1 MANIKKSLNLRHG
14 LVVDDDNFIVNANG
28 LVGIGSTL
36 PTEILDV
43 GGNIRV
49 RGTII
54 SESNQFE
61 NATITDSIS
70 VDSLTASVKIVSG
83 ITSISSGI
91 ITGYGG
97 ILKYYGDG
105 SNLDGLPTSQW
116 KNVDVGL
123 GYTSIY
129 NDGAVGVATNDPRFT
144 FQVGGTNNLSNFTN
158 GVGINSTGSIFAT
171 GIVTAGSFSG
181 TLSASDM
188 TTGSIQ
194 DGIFDNVTVNINTSG
209 IITATSFSGTTD
221 GSDITTGTIPS
232 NVFGDVNTTGI
243 ITAASFSGTLAGSDI
258 QGTIPSNVFENIN
271 TTGIIT
277 ATSFSG
283 ILTATDI
290 EGILPSNVFQDINI
304 SSGVVT
310 ATKFVG
316 LGSNLTSL
324 NPSEIQNISGSQ
336 YLPSDVFNNIIAEGD
351 LTVKGA
357 FDGSISTARGL
368 SGTPSIDV
376 NNINSSGIGSFADVE
391 VRSTVATVRVVG
403 STDAIVSIGKSD
415 YGEVEN
421 IGQIEYSDQR
431 LKIYNYDLGG
441 IDFSIHQGPFTG
453 INTENYNWFHGK
465 YPSTPLMT
473 LTYEGKLGLGKTNAD
488 DTLHVVGTSTVT
500 SNSFV
505 GGDLKVYGDVNVDG
519 NITGSFDSSVTL
531 NNSINTETGIGT
543 FNQIIASGT
552 SPKIGIGTLVPKTD
566 FEVVGDAII
575 ERIGINTN
583 TIGKAL
589 EVYGDVDVTGTLDT
603 KSLNVTGFTTF
614 TSVGINTDTQIGG
627 TKLHVNGDLKVEG
640 DVSSIQSKSTAKT
653 IALGGFISE
662 VGVTTAVQIT
672 LENIDDDYD
681 SSQPTRLVFT
691 VVGVGSTSLA
701 LY

>member
-14 LVVDDDNFIVNANG
+14 LVVDDENFIVNANG

-36 PTEILDV
+36 PTEALDV

-61 NATITDSIS
+61 NATITDSIT
-70 VDSLTASVKIVSG
+70 VDSLTANLRVISG

-97 ILKYYGDG
+97 VLSYYGDG

-116 KNVDVGL
+116 KDIDVGL
-123 GYTSIY
+123 GYTSIFTE
-129 NDGAVGVATNDPRFT
+129 GRVGVGTINPGYW
-144 FQVGGTNNLSNFTN
+144 FQVGGNNDISNFAD
-158 GVGINSTGSIFAT
+158 GVGITSTGSIFAT

-209 IITATSFSGTTD
+209 IVTAGIFSGSIS
-221 GSDITTGTIPS
+221 GSDITGGTIPN
-232 NVFGDVNTTGI
+232 NVFGNVNTSGIITAASFSGVVTATDIAGIIPSNLFENINTTGI
-243 ITAASFSGTLAGSDI
+243 ITAASFSGTVDGS
-258 QGTIPSNVFENIN
+258 NISS
-271 TTGIIT
+271 GII
-277 ATSFSG
+277 
-283 ILTATDI
+283 
-290 EGILPSNVFQDINI
+290 PSNVFQDINI

-324 NPSEIQNISGSQ
+324 NPSEVQNISGGQ
-336 YLPSDVFNNIIAEGD
+336 YLPSNVFNDIIAEGD

-376 NNINSSGIGSFADVE
+376 NDINSSGIGSFADVE
-391 VRSTVATVRVVG
+391 VRSTVAKVRVVG
-403 STDAIVSIGKSD
+403 STDAIVSIGQSD
-415 YGEVEN
+415 YGANED
-421 IGQIEYSDQR
+421 ISQFEYTDKT
-431 LKIYNYDLGG
+431 LNIYNYDLGG
-441 IDFSIHQGPFTG
+441 MDFSIHQGSFAGIDTG
-453 INTENYNWFHGK
+453 NYNWYYGK
-465 YPSTPLMT
+465 QLTTPLMT
-473 LTYEGKLGLGKTNAD
+473 LTYGGKLGLGKTDAD

-505 GGDLKVYGDVNVDG
+505 GGDLKVYGNVNVEG
-519 NITGSFDSSVTL
+519 TITGPFDSTVTL
-531 NNSINTETGIGT
+531 VNQINSSGFGT
-543 FNQIIASGT
+543 FQKIIATGAD
-552 SPKIGIGTLVPKTD
+552 PRIGIGTLSPKTN
-566 FEVVGDAII
+566 FEVVGNALIESVGINTDNAAGELDVYGDAKITGRTTT
-575 ERIGINTN
+575 ETLRVTGLSTFTNIGINTN
-583 TIGKAL
+583 TIIA
-589 EVYGDVDVTGTLDT
+589 DTG
-603 KSLNVTGFTTF
+603 
-614 TSVGINTDTQIGG
+614 
-627 TKLHVNGDLKVEG
+627 LHVNSGVHITGDLTAN
-640 DVSSIQSKSTAKT
+640 DVASSTQVVAET
-653 IALGGFISE
+653 GFISQ
-662 VGVTTAVQIT
+662 VGITTAVQIT
-672 LENIDDDYD
+672 TEHVDD
-681 SSQPTRLVFT
+681 PNTRARVVFT